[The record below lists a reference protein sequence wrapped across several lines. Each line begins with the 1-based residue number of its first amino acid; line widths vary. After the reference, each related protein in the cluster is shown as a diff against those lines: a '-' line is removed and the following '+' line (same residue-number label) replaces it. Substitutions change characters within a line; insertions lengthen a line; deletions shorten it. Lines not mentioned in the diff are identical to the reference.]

1 VAKAKAV
8 RTDDTLVRPGRPLK
22 GGARTVSQ
30 DLPGRLVLDRYR
42 LVAPLG
48 SGGFGTVWEALDE
61 RLGRS
66 VAVKIIS
73 RAARSDPRARV
84 NGGVPSANGRV
95 MRSEGRALRE
105 AQAAARLSHPAIV
118 GLYEAADA
126 PEACY
131 LVSELVRGET
141 LDELERDGSLDD
153 DAVLRVGV
161 ALCDALAHAHER
173 GVVHRDVKPQNVI
186 VPERPDGP
194 AGVAKLTDFGVASIA
209 GQDVLTRTGD
219 VVGTLAYMAPEQASG
234 RRVGP
239 AADLYSLALVL
250 YEALSG
256 INPVRGRTPAET
268 VRRLGSRRP
277 SLARR
282 RRDLPAA
289 LIACI
294 DRALDLSPA
303 RRGDVEALREGLMA
317 GRASLD
323 VDAPR
328 PWRPPSRGIARS
340 RFVRPRPV
348 RSRPAVV
355 DDGDE
360 STAPRAAPLTR
371 RLRLLVAGAAGSL
384 MAVGLAGLGPA
395 PPVDP
400 LLGGAGA
407 ALAVVVSPALGWLAG
422 AIAIVAWLLS
432 AGRGGQ
438 ALMVGVAIATTAA
451 GLRRWPWT
459 WSIPALAPALGWLG
473 LAGVF
478 PALAGQASTLP
489 RRALLGASGAVWLLL
504 AESLSHTRLL
514 VGPAGSS
521 APPGTWETSAGQV
534 LNHVLLPLADSGLLA
549 FAALWALAAAVLPY
563 LVRGRSP
570 LADCLGASVWAG
582 ALAWGTDRLERV
594 LAAPVDPVVPRGLI
608 ASAIVSALVVVVARA
623 LSAGA
628 GRDSRRG

>member
-1 VAKAKAV
+1 V
-8 RTDDTLVRPGRPLK
+8 RTDDTLVRPARPLK

-66 VAVKIIS
+66 VAVKIIG
-73 RAARSDPRARV
+73 RAGGGDAGSRV
-84 NGGVPSANGRV
+84 NGAAPSAPLAPLANGRAS
-95 MRSEGRALRE
+95 RTDGRALRE

-118 GLYEAADA
+118 ALYEAAEA

-141 LDELERDGSLDD
+141 LDELEREGSLGD
-153 DAVLRVGV
+153 DAVLAIGV

-173 GVVHRDVKPQNVI
+173 GVVHRDVKPHNVI
-186 VPERPDGP
+186 VPERPDGA

-250 YEALSG
+250 YEALTG
-256 INPVRGRTPAET
+256 VNPCRGRTPAET
-268 VRRLGSRRP
+268 VRRLGSRTP
-277 SLARR
+277 SLSRR
-282 RRDLPAA
+282 RRDLPGP

-294 DRALDLSPA
+294 DRALDTSPA
-303 RRGDVEALREGLMA
+303 RRGDIEALRAGLVDGLA
-317 GRASLD
+317 SPARDAPPPQRRPIPGRRGRAP
-323 VDAPR
+323 AP
-328 PWRPPSRGIARS
+328 
-340 RFVRPRPV
+340 PR
-348 RSRPAVV
+348 RAVAE
-355 DDGDE
+355 DPDE
-360 STAPRAAPLTR
+360 STAAGAAPLTR
-371 RLRLLVAGAAGSL
+371 RLRLLVAGSAGSL
-384 MAVGLAGLGPA
+384 MAAALAGLGPA

-422 AIAIVAWLLS
+422 ALGVVAWLLS

-438 ALMVGVAIATTAA
+438 ALLVGVAIAIVVA

-459 WSIPALAPALGWLG
+459 WSMPALAPALGWLG

-478 PALAGQASTLP
+478 PALAGQATTLP
-489 RRALLGASGAVWLLL
+489 RRALLGASGAVWLAL

-514 VGPAGSS
+514 VGPAGAS
-521 APPGTWETSAGQV
+521 AAPGTWETSAGQAY
-534 LNHVLLPLADSGLLA
+534 NHLLLPLADSGFLA

-570 LADCLGASVWAG
+570 LADCLGASVWAA
-582 ALAWGTDRLERV
+582 ALAVGTDRLERV
-594 LAAPVDPVVPRGLI
+594 LAAPADPVVARGLI

-623 LSAGA
+623 VSPGA
-628 GRDSRRG
+628 RRDLRHG